1 MSWPGWYKVSV
12 RKPLAVA
19 AFVFCSVLSAA
30 SFLADRDIPTN
41 TAEILKWSVCVCIG
55 GYCGSSAY
63 ETVGTGAKREEKDE

>member
-1 MSWPGWYKVSV
+1 MRWPGWYKVSV

-19 AFVFCSVLSAA
+19 AFVFCAGLSAY
-30 SFLADRDIPTN
+30 SVGVDRDIPPN

-63 ETVGTGAKREEKDE
+63 ETVGARKEDKDE